1 MCYTVGASCTRDNNY
16 THRYRKE
23 GIRAIGGGG
32 GDLITEFP
40 FTKEMVKSLMQ
51 HRSTS
56 GMKKQSK
63 CGHIDTPTEATKLGK
78 K

>member
-1 MCYTVGASCTRDNNY
+1 MHLALGTTIIRIDIERRAS
-16 THRYRKE
+16 E
-23 GIRAIGGGG
+23 PLGGG

>member
-1 MCYTVGASCTRDNNY
+1 MHLALGTTIIRIDIERRAS
-16 THRYRKE
+16 E
-23 GIRAIGGGG
+23 PLGGGG